1 MNDLKF
7 TNTGNKRKPSGYHQG
22 QDYSDRYVEYDGFTG
37 HLEHHTSDNKWT
49 AFVGGGNTLKN
60 WDLPKLVGEY
70 DDLKEAK
77 KAVIAHMKK
86 KIKIK

>member
-49 AFVGGGNTLKN
+49 AFVGGGNNLK
-60 WDLPKLVGEY
+60 DFHLPKLVGEY

-77 KAVIAHMKK
+77 KAVIAHIKK
-86 KIKIK
+86 KIKIN